1 MAITARRISL
11 AVVLVIGSAF
21 VLCSPLSSV
30 SANSCAALRAWAQPL
45 AETVPTLDDMAGYDR
60 AHRRALFNVLAPD
73 VKAALWREQITRF
86 SERPE
91 LTPTQRALAR
101 EGVSLHTAA
110 LYEREPAARQAHAAF
125 WQRAAAA
132 FADPLSQR
140 AWTDLGTSFTAPAP
154 ARTAQNYCDCKMGGG
169 TGQCGGV
176 SRGNP
181 AGCTAVSGCGVSG
194 TETCNG
200 MCQF

>member
-1 MAITARRISL
+1 MAITARRISR
-11 AVVLVIGSAF
+11 AVVLLIGSAF
-21 VLCSPLSSV
+21 VLCSPWSSV

-45 AETVPTLDDMAGYDR
+45 AGTAPTLDDLARYDR

-73 VKAALWREQITRF
+73 VKAALWREQIRRF

-91 LTPTQRALAR
+91 LTLTQRALAR
-101 EGVSLHTAA
+101 EGATLHTAA
-110 LYEREPAARQAHAAF
+110 LYERDPSARQAHAAF

-140 AWTDLGTSFTAPAP
+140 AWTDLGASFTGPA
-154 ARTAQNYCDCKMGGG
+154 TAGTGQNYCECKIGGG

-176 SRGNP
+176 SCGNP
-181 AGCTAVSGCGVSG
+181 AGCTAVSGCGISG